1 MAGLAV
7 ILISI
12 LSAVFAYLIIP
23 DKSSNA
29 NTMLLPTAI
38 KKPGSSYTIL
48 LLKKNRS
55 ADDHSILH
63 RMLFGDVNAYE
74 ELPVTAIRF
83 SKDSVYAKPY
93 IGDEETSAE
102 EVFSDKLV
110 ITGNEDV
117 PISSSVTHAIN
128 FIRQN
133 QLIKKT
139 YWLGSDIYGRD
150 LLSRLILGGRI
161 SMAVGLVSV
170 IISLVVG
177 IFIGSVSGYFGGWI
191 DVFLSWLMNVLWS
204 LPALLLVIALSFAL
218 GKGFWQVFLAIG
230 LSMWVDVARLVR
242 GQIIALK
249 QVEYI
254 EAGRALGFTHTRI
267 IARHMLL
274 NLIGPILVL
283 ASGNFASAI
292 LLEAGLSFLG
302 FGAQPPTP
310 TWGNMI
316 KEHYGYIVINGAY
329 LAIFPGLA
337 IMLLVYAFNLVTI
350 GLRDAFDVRSQQIR
364 E

>member
-1 MAGLAV
+1 MAGLVV
-7 ILISI
+7 IIISI

-23 DKSSNA
+23 DKSTNA
-29 NTMLLPTAI
+29 NTMLLPAAI
-38 KKPGSSYTIL
+38 KKPGASYTIL
-48 LLKKNRS
+48 LLKKNRTTVE
-55 ADDHSILH
+55 HSLFY
-63 RMLFGDVNAYE
+63 RLLFGDTNAFE
-74 ELPVTAIRF
+74 ELPVTSVRF
-83 SKDSVYAKPY
+83 SKDSVYVKPY
-93 IGDEETSAE
+93 IGDEEAGSE
-102 EVFSDKLV
+102 EALSNKMV
-110 ITGNEDV
+110 ITGTEDGKID
-117 PISSSVTHAIN
+117 PAIN
-128 FIRQN
+128 NAEDFIRQN
-133 QLIKKT
+133 QLVKKI
-139 YWLGSDIYGRD
+139 YWLGSDMYGRD

-170 IISLVVG
+170 IISLLLGV
-177 IFIGSVSGYFGGWI
+177 FIGAVAGYFGGWA
-191 DVFLSWLMNVLWS
+191 DGVLSWLMNVLWS

-249 QVEYI
+249 QVEFI
-254 EAGRALGFTHTRI
+254 EAGRALGFTHSRI
-267 IARHMLL
+267 IARHMLP

-316 KEHYGYIVINGAY
+316 KEHYGYIVIDGAY

-337 IMLLVYAFNLVTI
+337 IMILVYAFNQVTI